1 MKNKFASMEPI
12 TIHKLKP
19 QTATG
24 TRPRPHPRSRSRP
37 RTRSHKT
44 ANTNT
49 NTRRRRRSNMP
60 ITQTHHTIH
69 GGAEGQSREPFRSQG
84 IFELTGDAMLYVLSN
99 VVKLTSNMVAASA
112 GYVPINNKIGQP
124 GSVTGDSGV
133 FNDIS
138 ALAGYAKVPINMMLA
153 TIDTVASQ
161 YINILNGSMR
171 VSIPMVQEALAVTVK
186 ILKTQ
191 LAIARD
197 TLNNPQFIAVLR
209 TAINAIEAASDEIIG
224 VVDPVAANIL
234 AKLSPIITRTIATIM
249 STIGVSTLSGMQAIP
264 YLGTVLAA
272 LSSLD
277 AVSRLYISAINAGSA
292 TGSVLF
298 DGYTDTIYRLTDTI
312 KGIKSRI
319 SGTMKGMN
327 APATIVTRP
336 PAPATP
342 APATTTAPAPK
353 PLKK

>member
-1 MKNKFASMEPI
+1 MKNNKIAITQPI
-12 TIHKLKP
+12 TIHKLNT
-19 QTATG
+19 QYITSNAGRGTDRG
-24 TRPRPHPRSRSRP
+24 TRISKRAHSRSN
-37 RTRSHKT
+37 K
-44 ANTNT
+44 
-49 NTRRRRRSNMP
+49 TRRL
-60 ITQTHHTIH
+60 THSLSPKLHTTKTMR
-69 GGAEGQSREPFRSQG
+69 GGAVRDREPFRSQG

-99 VVKLTSNMVAASA
+99 VVKLASNMIAASV
-112 GYVPINNKIGQP
+112 GYAPINNTLGQP
-124 GSVTGDSGV
+124 GYSQSDSGV
-133 FNDIS
+133 FKDIS
-138 ALAGYAKVPINMMLA
+138 ALVGYAKIPINTMLKTVD
-153 TIDTVASQ
+153 TIAAQ
-161 YINILNGSMR
+161 YINILNGQMR
-171 VSIPMVQEALAVTVK
+171 VTTPMMQEALTITVN

-191 LAIARD
+191 LTIATN
-197 TLNNPQFIAVLR
+197 TLNNPSFIAVLR
-209 TAINAIEAASDEIIG
+209 TAIEAIESASDEIVG
-224 VVDPVAANIL
+224 VIDPVAANIL

-292 TGSVLF
+292 TGTVLF

-336 PAPATP
+336 PATAT
-342 APATTTAPAPK
+342 ATAPAPE
-353 PLKK
+353 PPKK